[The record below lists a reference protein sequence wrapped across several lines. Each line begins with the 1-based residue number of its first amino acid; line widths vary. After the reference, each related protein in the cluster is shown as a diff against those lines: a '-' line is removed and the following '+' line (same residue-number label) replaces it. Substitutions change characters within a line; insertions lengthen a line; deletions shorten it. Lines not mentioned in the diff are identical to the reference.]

1 MLVYIAIACIG
12 ANDIMIVDDDEYYE
26 LNLIQFENKEKRAKY
41 TLFAIGGFYSLFVC
55 FRLENCRSPP
65 LFNLILKKQIE
76 WRKERWQ
83 IAQKEENIGII
94 LIF

>member
-1 MLVYIAIACIG
+1 
-12 ANDIMIVDDDEYYE
+12 MIVDDDEYYE

-65 LFNLILKKQIE
+65 LFNLILKNKLNGGKKDGRSPKKKKI
-76 WRKERWQ
+76 
-83 IAQKEENIGII
+83 
-94 LIF
+94 

>member
-1 MLVYIAIACIG
+1 MRVIIFYKLE
-12 ANDIMIVDDDEYYE
+12 D
-26 LNLIQFENKEKRAKY
+26 FK
-41 TLFAIGGFYSLFVC
+41 LFDSYKLKAECSSKCVGTIFGFFFVC
-55 FRLENCRSPP
+55 RKMANCRSPP

-94 LIF
+94 HIF

>member
-41 TLFAIGGFYSLFVC
+41 TLFAVGEFCSLFVC
-55 FRLENCRSPP
+55 FGIVRCRSPP

-76 WRKERWQ
+76 WRTER
-83 IAQKEENIGII
+83 
-94 LIF
+94 